1 MGTKIIKTG
10 LQKFAFTV
18 FALLFSLSAMA
29 QETGTSTEVTTKTT
43 TTEEWYL
50 NPTYLIVGAV
60 VLIILIALLMR
71 GRGSRD

>member
-1 MGTKIIKTG
+1 MATKIITTG
-10 LQKFAFTV
+10 MQRFALAI

-29 QETGTSTEVTTKTT
+29 QETGTNTEVTTKTT
-43 TTEEWYL
+43 TTEEWYM

-60 VLIILIALLMR
+60 VLIILVVLLMR